1 MLTLSLRTTLNA
13 QTSPTA
19 FDPLAHFSL
28 PQFCRPSVR
37 AAPREPARPQTCVFA
52 STKLTCRTP
61 PASQYLY
68 SPVDE
73 LIPPED
79 VERHAAEARSRSA
92 VRDVR
97 LERFEKSPHVAHAR
111 TDPERYWRA
120 IRRIWEESAE
130 ERRT

>member
-1 MLTLSLRTTLNA
+1 M
-13 QTSPTA
+13 
-19 FDPLAHFSL
+19 
-28 PQFCRPSVR
+28 
-37 AAPREPARPQTCVFA
+37 PRLVSQPACPHARFFA
-52 STKLTCRTP
+52 STKLTYRTP

-79 VERHAAEARSRSA
+79 VERHAAEARSRA
-92 VRDVR
+92 GIRDVR

-111 TDPERYWRA
+111 TDPERYWGA

-130 ERRT
+130 ERRNGRDQ